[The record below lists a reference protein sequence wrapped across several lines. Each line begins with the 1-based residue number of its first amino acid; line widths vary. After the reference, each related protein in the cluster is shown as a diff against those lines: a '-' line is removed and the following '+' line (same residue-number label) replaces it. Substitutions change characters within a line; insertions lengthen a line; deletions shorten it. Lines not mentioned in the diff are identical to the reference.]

1 MDIVNTFQVNKGRLK
16 VGHDVRMPGDLV
28 PEAEHWRHLDAYLT
42 SGELIRVQIRAD
54 DPRLAGTAGEAET
67 SVAPSTDTVSSDQYD
82 QIDFS
87 SMTIAEIRDWADEH
101 DIDLPS
107 RATKDELIELVEA
120 G

>member
-54 DPRLAGTAGEAET
+54 DPRLAGSAAET
-67 SVAPSTDTVSSDQYD
+67 VVVETDG
-82 QIDFS
+82 IDFS